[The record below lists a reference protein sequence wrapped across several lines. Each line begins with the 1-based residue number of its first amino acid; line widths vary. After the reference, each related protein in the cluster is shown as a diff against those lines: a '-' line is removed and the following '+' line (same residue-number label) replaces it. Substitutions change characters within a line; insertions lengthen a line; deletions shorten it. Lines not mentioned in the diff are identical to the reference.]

1 MSKIFTTPYI
11 LASTFLPNAVPPPND
26 NKTSLQIATA
36 ILLAVLSAVCAY
48 PYPGYEAGG
57 LEGHGLSLEGHGLE
71 LAAAGGLEGHAIG
84 SYGGHGGETEHGVHY
99 YVSVLVRSDL

>member
-1 MSKIFTTPYI
+1 M
-11 LASTFLPNAVPPPND
+11 PPPND

-57 LEGHGLSLEGHGLE
+57 LEGHGLSLEGHGLSLEGHGLE

-84 SYGGHGGETEHGVHY
+84 SYGGHGGETEHDVHY